1 MQLKSSFYLNQDVTA
16 VARELLGKVMV
27 TKTPRGRTAGIIV
40 ETEAYSYRERGCHA
54 YQNRMTDRNR
64 IMFAPGG
71 VSYVYL
77 IYGIHHMFNVVTNVE
92 GLAEAVL
99 IRALEPIEGIELM
112 QSRMGAS
119 TPRRITSGP
128 GKLAKA
134 LGIDREWNGKSLQSS
149 ELWIEDA
156 GMGDVPVTKSRRIG
170 IDYAGRDASK
180 LWRFS
185 IKGNTWVSQ

>member
-1 MQLKSSFYLNQDVTA
+1 MQLEPSFYQNQDVTT
-16 VARELLGKVMV
+16 VARELLGKVLV
-27 TKTPRGRTAGIIV
+27 TKTPGGRTAGIIV

-119 TPRRITSGP
+119 TPKRITSGP

-134 LGIDREWNGKSLQSS
+134 LGIDRAWNGKSLQSKD
-149 ELWIEDA
+149 LWIEDT
-156 GMGDVPVTKSRRIG
+156 GFDDVLVTKSRRIG
-170 IDYAGRDASK
+170 IDYAGRDANK
-180 LWRFS
+180 LWRFCL
-185 IKGNTWVSQ
+185 KGNTWVSQ

>member
-1 MQLKSSFYLNQDVTA
+1 MKLEPSFYQIQDVTA
-16 VARELLGKVMV
+16 VARGLLGKVLV
-27 TKTPRGRTAGIIV
+27 TMTPQGRTAGIIV

-64 IMFAPGG
+64 IMFATGG

-77 IYGIHHMFNVVTNVE
+77 IYGIHHMFNIVTNME

-112 QSRMGAS
+112 QSRMGVRS
-119 TPRRITSGP
+119 LKRITSGP

-134 LGIDREWNGKSLQSS
+134 LGIDRKWNGKSLQSND
-149 ELWIEDA
+149 LWIEA
-156 GMGDVPVTKSRRIG
+156 TGIGDVPVTKSRRIG
-170 IDYAGRDASK
+170 IDYAGRDANK